1 MKQIKLNK
9 VKNYK
14 CDLIFF
20 NKIENYIK
28 TPKRIFFL
36 SAKKNCV
43 RGNHAHKKC
52 NQFFISIKDKILLN
66 IDNGVKEKDIVLYP
80 GRMLKVKPLN
90 WVKVKLEKDQ
100 SVIVICDKKYSKN
113 EYIRKYSIFKKYLG
127 LN

>member
-52 NQFFISIKDKILLN
+52 NQFLFQLKTKYYLISTM
-66 IDNGVKEKDIVLYP
+66 E
-80 GRMLKVKPLN
+80 
-90 WVKVKLEKDQ
+90 
-100 SVIVICDKKYSKN
+100 
-113 EYIRKYSIFKKYLG
+113 
-127 LN
+127 

>member
-1 MKQIKLNK
+1 MCLTYLFAIIN
-9 VKNYK
+9 
-14 CDLIFF
+14 LIFF

-66 IDNGVKEKDIVLYP
+66 IDNGLKEKDIVLYP
-80 GRMLKVKPLN
+80 GRMLKVKPLRLSDGT
-90 WVKVKLEKDQ
+90 VSL
-100 SVIVICDKKYSKN
+100 
-113 EYIRKYSIFKKYLG
+113 
-127 LN
+127 

>member
-43 RGNHAHKKC
+43 RGNHAHKNVINFLFQLK
-52 NQFFISIKDKILLN
+52 KILLN
-66 IDNGVKEKDIVLYP
+66 IDNGVKERICSYP

-90 WVKVKLEKDQ
+90 WVK
-100 SVIVICDKKYSKN
+100 
-113 EYIRKYSIFKKYLG
+113 
-127 LN
+127 